1 MQSKAVLAVTLA
13 IVLIFNVTAS
23 ALAQEDLFSAR
34 VLAKGKKS
42 VIMILL
48 VNSSKSTHS
57 IHDFEITFTE
67 GKPIVA
73 IARGWEGDRNGN
85 TMTFTATRSDLGPG
99 GRAIL
104 IIKVSD
110 PASSAFEW
118 SVNDNN
124 GNMLQNGQVTKIKIR
139 EPPKDV
145 IFPQPSKPEVNVN
158 EVKAFRGDQVEVN
171 GKGYETNSQI
181 KIYFDQLEVAAVITD
196 NLGTFS
202 TFFIIPN
209 DVSIGLHLIRGVDA
223 TNQSSVIQFLVEVP
237 EGSLPPLEGGKLVV
251 RSDREEYRAG
261 DLVRLTGSA
270 VLERPVSLSIVD
282 PKGHII
288 CGQNPGVNT
297 ESLLWNTTC
306 PLPSNAI
313 DGRYVITAK
322 QVPHTT
328 TAVFTVMGS
337 GNGSEGSGSG
347 QATNGEPG
355 EDPGPLKLTTDK
367 ENYKAGDT
375 TQITIIGARPNS
387 LLDYVI
393 QGPNGQLDGGRLS
406 SDKDG
411 VLTFSYP
418 LTGSDAVGVWKITG
432 KQMDAEQKN
441 LYIVRKLIT
450 VES

>member
-13 IVLIFNVTAS
+13 TVLIFNVTAS

-124 GNMLQNGQVTKIKIR
+124 GNLLQSGQVTKIKIR

-145 IFPQPSKPEVNVN
+145 VLPQPSKPEVNVD
-158 EVKAFRGDQVEVN
+158 EVKAFRGDQVKVN

-181 KIYFDQLEVAAVITD
+181 KIYFDQVEVAAVITD
-196 NLGTFS
+196 DLGTFS

-223 TNQSSVIQFLVEVP
+223 TNKSSVIQFLVELP

-251 RSDREEYRAG
+251 RTDREEYRPG
-261 DLVRLTGSA
+261 DLIRLTGSA
-270 VLERPVSLSIVD
+270 VLERSVSLQILD
-282 PKGHII
+282 PKSAIV
-288 CGQNPGVNT
+288 CGQNPAVNA
-297 ESLLWNTTC
+297 ESLLWDATC
-306 PLPSNAI
+306 PLPRNAI
-313 DGRYVITAK
+313 DGRYLISAK

-328 TAVFTVMGS
+328 TAVFTVKGS
-337 GNGSEGSGSG
+337 TSGSG
-347 QATNGEPG
+347 EATNGEPG

-367 ENYKAGDT
+367 ENYKVGDT
-375 TQITIIGARPNS
+375 TQVTVTGVRPNS
-387 LLDYVI
+387 ILDYI
-393 QGPNGQLDGGRLS
+393 IDGPKSQLDVKRVT

-411 VLTFSYP
+411 VVTFSYP
-418 LTGSDAVGVWKITG
+418 LTGSDAVGVWVIIV

-441 LYIVRKLIT
+441 QYKVRKLIT